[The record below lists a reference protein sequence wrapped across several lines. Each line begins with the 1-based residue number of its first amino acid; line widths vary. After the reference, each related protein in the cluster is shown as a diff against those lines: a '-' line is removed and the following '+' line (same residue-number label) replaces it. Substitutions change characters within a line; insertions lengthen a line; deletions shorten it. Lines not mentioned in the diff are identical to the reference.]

1 MILSECFFYAY
12 IEILPCCYT
21 QDAYVKYTE
30 CVFQIM
36 STLIKDVKSK
46 GKLMPVHATNPVKH
60 KHNVIIS
67 GFVSSLALPLQTA
80 VM

>member
-1 MILSECFFYAY
+1 MLFFYTY

-46 GKLMPVHATNPVKH
+46 GKLMPVHAPNPVKH

>member
-1 MILSECFFYAY
+1 MWYSQNAFFYTY

-46 GKLMPVHATNPVKH
+46 GKLMPVHATNPVKD
-60 KHNVIIS
+60 KHN

>member
-1 MILSECFFYAY
+1 M
-12 IEILPCCYT
+12 
-21 QDAYVKYTE
+21 KYTE

-60 KHNVIIS
+60 IKHNVIIS